1 MSENDRYNVKR
12 VHFVNLIFIALIVV
26 VFCAQTFITQGISR
40 GVNLTLLGCG
50 IFALTVVNYFLPINN
65 YLKGLF
71 FALIPSLVVAS
82 QFLMDKFAVNKHFII
97 IATVAMAALYFKKE
111 VLLIHGVIVNVI
123 YIVGYLIKPENL
135 LGPNTILSSYIS
147 VFIMLN
153 GTLALL
159 YFLTRWGR
167 ELADDAYKKELQS
180 NQLLGK
186 LKNTFTSVDRST
198 RILANNVQQ
207 VNTNMSSLTQ
217 SSNSIHI
224 AMQEMASAVSEDAS
238 SINSINESMAA
249 SLETVKETRHVSR
262 GIAEKSV
269 DMTEKVENGC
279 RKVEQVESQTKIIT
293 DAIIT
298 AVLTVSELQ
307 TNIDQV
313 NSLLEG
319 IKQIAEQTN
328 LLSLNAAI
336 ESARAGEHGK
346 GFAVV
351 ADEVRKLADQSKS
364 IVNDINLVTTGIFLK
379 SQDAYEKVNRGKAA
393 MEDESR
399 LINEISVYFNA
410 IRKTFAQT
418 DSEINKVMLQ
428 IDDIADKYLD
438 TQRLIENIASSSEQ
452 SAASVEEVLATL
464 ENQNEQIIEI
474 NNSTKEIDEL
484 SNKLK
489 EMTVE

>member
-12 VHFVNLIFIALIVV
+12 VHFVNLMVIALIVV
-26 VFCAQTFITQGISR
+26 VFCAQSFITQGISR

-50 IFALTVVNYFLPINN
+50 IFALTVVNYFLPINS

-82 QFLMDKFAVNKHFII
+82 QFIMDKFAVNKHFII
-97 IATVAMAALYFKKE
+97 FATVAMAALYFKKE

-123 YIVGYLIKPENL
+123 YIVTYLIKPQNL
-135 LGPNTILSSYIS
+135 LGSGKTLSSYIS

-159 YFLTRWGR
+159 YFLTKWGR

-186 LKNTFTSVDRST
+186 LKTTFTSVDRST
-198 RILANNVQQ
+198 KILANNVQQ
-207 VNTNMSSLTQ
+207 VNTNMNSLAQ
-217 SSNSIHI
+217 SSNSIQI

-238 SINSINESMAA
+238 SINSINESMTS
-249 SLETVKETRHVSR
+249 SLQTVKETRHISR

-269 DMTEKVENGC
+269 DMTGKVENGC
-279 RKVEQVESQTKIIT
+279 KKVEQVESQTKIIT

-298 AVLTVSELQ
+298 AALTVSELQ
-307 TNIDQV
+307 ANIDQV

-351 ADEVRKLADQSKS
+351 AEEVRKLADQSKN
-364 IVNDINLVTTGIFLK
+364 IVTDINLVTTGIFVK

-399 LINEISVYFNA
+399 LISEISVYFNA
-410 IRKTFAQT
+410 IRNTFT
-418 DSEINKVMLQ
+418 ETNVEINKVMLQ

-464 ENQNEQIIEI
+464 ENQNEQIIKI

-484 SNKLK
+484 SNKLN
-489 EMTVE
+489 EMTVN

>member
-1 MSENDRYNVKR
+1 M
-12 VHFVNLIFIALIVV
+12 
-26 VFCAQTFITQGISR
+26 
-40 GVNLTLLGCG
+40 
-50 IFALTVVNYFLPINN
+50 
-65 YLKGLF
+65 
-71 FALIPSLVVAS
+71 
-82 QFLMDKFAVNKHFII
+82 
-97 IATVAMAALYFKKE
+97 
-111 VLLIHGVIVNVI
+111 
-123 YIVGYLIKPENL
+123 
-135 LGPNTILSSYIS
+135 SSYIS

-159 YFLTRWGR
+159 YFLTKWGR

-186 LKNTFTSVDRST
+186 LKTTFTSVDRST
-198 RILANNVQQ
+198 KILANNVQQ
-207 VNTNMSSLTQ
+207 VNTNMNSLAQ
-217 SSNSIHI
+217 SSNSIQI

-238 SINSINESMAA
+238 SINSINESMTS
-249 SLETVKETRHVSR
+249 SLQTVKETRHISR

-279 RKVEQVESQTKIIT
+279 KKVEQVESQTKIIT

-298 AVLTVSELQ
+298 AALTVSELQ
-307 TNIDQV
+307 ANIDQV

-351 ADEVRKLADQSKS
+351 AEEVRKLADQSKN
-364 IVNDINLVTTGIFLK
+364 IVTDINLVTTGIFVK

-399 LINEISVYFNA
+399 LISEISVYFNA
-410 IRKTFAQT
+410 IRNTFT
-418 DSEINKVMLQ
+418 ETNVEINKVMLQ

-464 ENQNEQIIEI
+464 ENQNEQIIKI

-484 SNKLK
+484 SNKLN
-489 EMTVE
+489 EMTVN

>member
-12 VHFVNLIFIALIVV
+12 VHFVNLMVIALIVV
-26 VFCAQTFITQGISR
+26 VFCAQSFITQGISR

-50 IFALTVVNYFLPINN
+50 IFALTVVNYFLPINS

-82 QFLMDKFAVNKHFII
+82 QFIMDKFAVNKHFII
-97 IATVAMAALYFKKE
+97 FATVAMAALYFKKE

-123 YIVGYLIKPENL
+123 YIVTYLIKPQNL
-135 LGPNTILSSYIS
+135 LGSGKTLSSYIS

-159 YFLTRWGR
+159 YFLTKWGR

-186 LKNTFTSVDRST
+186 LKTTFTSVDRST
-198 RILANNVQQ
+198 KILANNVQQ
-207 VNTNMSSLTQ
+207 VNTNMNSLTQ
-217 SSNSIHI
+217 SSNSIQI

-238 SINSINESMAA
+238 SINSINESMTS
-249 SLETVKETRHVSR
+249 SLQTVKETRHISR

-269 DMTEKVENGC
+269 DMTGKVENGC
-279 RKVEQVESQTKIIT
+279 KKVEQVESQTKIIT

-298 AVLTVSELQ
+298 AALTVSELQ
-307 TNIDQV
+307 ANIDQV

-351 ADEVRKLADQSKS
+351 AEEVRKLADQSKN
-364 IVNDINLVTTGIFLK
+364 IVTDINLVTTGIFVK

-399 LINEISVYFNA
+399 LISEISVYFNA
-410 IRKTFAQT
+410 IRNTFT
-418 DSEINKVMLQ
+418 ETNVEINKVMLQ

-464 ENQNEQIIEI
+464 ENQNEQIIKI

-484 SNKLK
+484 SNKLN
-489 EMTVE
+489 EMTVN